1 MVHDIEVSRGD
12 NLAPNTVTMMGS
24 MKRHLKWLMEL
35 TAIPTA
41 AGQEWRVISWIEKWV
56 STQRRVV
63 LKHDRFGN
71 LLLKQKRTTTKK
83 PIYITAHLDHPAFVV
98 RKQVDEQH
106 IEMEFRGGVHDAY
119 FVGATVEVFDNDNNG
134 YRGTIQ
140 SLEPKATP
148 FKRVIVRL
156 QKSVAGFLL
165 EGDVGRWKF
174 GPPVVKRGLLHA
186 PACDD
191 LAGVA
196 AAIAALNKLTAMRG
210 MGHVGVLLTRA
221 EEIGFVGAIA
231 AAKNRTVPKKA
242 RLLCLETSRSFPES
256 PIGGGPIL
264 RVGDKTSV
272 FGPELTNAVAV
283 IMNAQKNFPWQ
294 RKLMPGGT
302 CESTVFCNYGFLS
315 TCLCLALGNY
325 HNMRDI
331 DGVEQTKK
339 TAKVAPE
346 FISVSDFHGLVKML
360 TIVCRDLDKSR
371 TGSLRR
377 SLETRLNKHSKLL
390 S

>member
-1 MVHDIEVSRGD
+1 
-12 NLAPNTVTMMGS
+12 
-24 MKRHLKWLMEL
+24 MEL

-41 AGQEWRVISWIEKWV
+41 AGQEWRVVDWIERWV
-56 STQRRVV
+56 TKQSGIL
-63 LKHDRFGN
+63 LKKDAYGN
-71 LLLKQKRTTTKK
+71 LLLVQARKSAKK

-98 RKQVDEQH
+98 RKQIDDQH
-106 IEMEFRGGVHDAY
+106 LELEFRGGVNDAY
-119 FVGATVEVFDNDNNG
+119 FVGAKIEVFDNADNG
-134 YRGTIQ
+134 YVGTIV
-140 SLEPKATP
+140 SLDSKAKP
-148 FKRVIVRL
+148 FKRVIVKL
-156 QKSVAGFLL
+156 KKGVAGILL
-165 EGDVGRWKF
+165 KDDIARWKF
-174 GPPVVKRGLLHA
+174 SPPIVRGGLLHA

-196 AAIAALNKLTAMRG
+196 AAICALDKIKKLPAL
-210 MGHVGVLLTRA
+210 GHVGLLFTRA

-231 AAKNRTVPKKA
+231 AAKNRSVPKSS

-272 FGPELTNAVAV
+272 FGPEITNAAAE
-283 IMNAQKNFPWQ
+283 IMNAQKNFQWQ

-302 CESTVFCNYGFLS
+302 CESTAFCEYGYLS

-325 HNMRDI
+325 HNMNDI
-331 DGVEQTKK
+331 DGVLQKKK

-346 FISVSDFHGLVKML
+346 VIAVSDFHGLVEML
-360 TIVCRDLDKSR
+360 KIICRDLDKPR
-371 TGSLRR
+371 NATLRR
-377 SLETRLNKHSKLL
+377 NLETRLRAYKKLL